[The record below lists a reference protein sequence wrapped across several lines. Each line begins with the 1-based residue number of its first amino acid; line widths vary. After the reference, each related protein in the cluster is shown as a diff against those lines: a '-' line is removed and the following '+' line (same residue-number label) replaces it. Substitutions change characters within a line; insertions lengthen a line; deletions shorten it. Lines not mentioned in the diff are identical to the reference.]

1 MKKSIIAAI
10 LVAMTA
16 GMSATTASAG
26 VAWVDQREFSQTMR
40 ILNGVADGSLTRHET
55 RVLLVKQR
63 KIARTERRFLRDG
76 ILTRH
81 ERRKLRRMLNRQD
94 KRIWWKRHN

>member
-26 VAWVDQREFSQTMR
+26 VAWVDKQQLNQTMR
-40 ILNGVADGSLTRHET
+40 ILHGVADGSLNRRET
-55 RVLLVKQR
+55 HSLLQGQR
-63 KIARTERRFLRDG
+63 KINRTERRFLRDG
-76 ILTRH
+76 ILTRQ
-81 ERRKLRRMLNRQD
+81 ERRKLRRMLRRQD
-94 KRIWWKRHN
+94 ERIWWKRHN